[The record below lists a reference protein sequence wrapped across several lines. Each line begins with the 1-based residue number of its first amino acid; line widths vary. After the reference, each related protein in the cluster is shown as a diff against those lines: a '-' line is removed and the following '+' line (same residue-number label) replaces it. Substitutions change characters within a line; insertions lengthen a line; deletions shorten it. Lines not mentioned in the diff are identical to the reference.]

1 MSWPN
6 VPSYI
11 RLAKPMVGDEELH
24 AIKKVLDSGFL
35 TEGPVTAEFER
46 RVASYVGCKYAIATT
61 SCSTAL
67 ELALRTLGIKTG
79 DEIIAPDF
87 TYPITASVAYLVGA
101 EPVLV
106 DVYPDTYC
114 MNMQEV
120 EEAISERTKA
130 VIPVSL
136 FGHPINLEPLMKLQK
151 KYGFAIIED
160 AACSFGASYKGK
172 MTGSIADVT
181 CFSFHPRKII
191 TTGEGGMLTTNN
203 DEIKAKAIS
212 LKKFGIIITP
222 DGKTVFMYPGTN
234 YKMSDILAAIGII
247 QLSKIELMIED
258 RIKKAHIY
266 NELLADKHYVKVPT
280 VLKGARHIYQTY
292 CIVLKIKGIRD
303 KVIEKMRKMGIE
315 TQIGTYCLH
324 IHPLF
329 AHAKKIGSCE
339 ISEYLYNNSIALPL
353 HYALTYEDQKRVVD
367 CLDIAVLETLKT
379 SQYHD
384 APDSIL
390 DSNIL

>member
-6 VPSYI
+6 VSSYI
-11 RLAKPMVGDEELH
+11 RLAKPMVGDEELR
-24 AIKKVLDSGFL
+24 AIKRVLDSGFL

-46 RVASYVGCKYAIATT
+46 KVASYLGCKYAIATT

-67 ELALRTLGIKTG
+67 ELALRTLGIKKG

-151 KYGFAIIED
+151 KYGFVIIED

-203 DEIKAKAIS
+203 DEIKAKAAS
-212 LKKFGIIITP
+212 LKKFGMVTTP
-222 DGKTVFMYPGTN
+222 DEKIVFMYPGTN
-234 YKMSDILAAIGII
+234 YKMSDILAAIGIV

-280 VLKGARHIYQTY
+280 VLEGARHIYQTY

-339 ISEYLYNNSIALPL
+339 VSEYLYNNSIALPL

-367 CLDIAVLETLKT
+367 CLDIAVSETLKT
-379 SQYHD
+379 SQHY